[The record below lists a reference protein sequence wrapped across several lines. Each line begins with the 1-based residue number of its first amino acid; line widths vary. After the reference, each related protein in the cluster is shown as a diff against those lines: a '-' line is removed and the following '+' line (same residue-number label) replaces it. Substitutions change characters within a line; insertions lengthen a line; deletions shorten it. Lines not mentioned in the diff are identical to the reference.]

1 MKKNKKQCDQHLWVR
16 LSLSKG
22 KGSDYH
28 SSTQHLCAAGLR
40 VLYQQ
45 LNELEHPSALI
56 KYYTSYLQC
65 TRPEQGEEKKISSPI
80 LVLSSGLIP
89 ALPINAGTRKGSS
102 WVRLA
107 QRAGVRRGILP
118 LRGSELPFL
127 MLHLSR
133 HSWRCCLW
141 EQRAKLEPLNGISLT
156 GMQLHRFSSYLLFV
170 TCR

>member
-1 MKKNKKQCDQHLWVR
+1 MEKNKKRCDQHLWVR
-16 LSLSKG
+16 LSLGVG
-22 KGSDYH
+22 KGSDYQ
-28 SSTQHLCAAGLR
+28 SSTQHLCAASPR

-56 KYYTSYLQC
+56 KYYTLHLQC
-65 TRPEQGEEKKISSPI
+65 TSPEQGGEKKISSPI

-89 ALPINAGTRKGSS
+89 ALPINAGALKGSS

-118 LRGSELPFL
+118 LRGSELAFL

-133 HSWRCCLW
+133 HCWRC
-141 EQRAKLEPLNGISLT
+141 
-156 GMQLHRFSSYLLFV
+156 
-170 TCR
+170 